1 MAERYRLSALAYT
14 SRATRAL
21 SAEDIARIKATA
33 SRTNALDGVTGL
45 LLFTGTNFAQIVEG
59 AQTAI
64 DALVHRLNADERHR
78 DIRVH
83 FAKPIERRSF
93 PSWDMKVV
101 ELSPDRDAA
110 LERLSEMYP
119 PAANPEIKEEVRA
132 LVASCY
138 E

>member
-1 MAERYRLSALAYT
+1 MAELYPLFALAYT
-14 SRATRAL
+14 SRATRNL
-21 SAEDIARIKATA
+21 SAEDIARIQSTA

-45 LLFTGTNFAQIVEG
+45 LLFTGTHFAQVVEG
-59 AQTAI
+59 AQSAI
-64 DALVHRLNADERHR
+64 DELLQRLKADERHR

-110 LERLSEMYP
+110 LDRLSEMYP
-119 PAANPEIKEEVRA
+119 PAANPEIKEEVQA